1 MKIKEIKC
9 IKCGH
14 IMGVEK
20 LELSE
25 EINCQKCGISLAV
38 QVVVTFDPED

>member
-1 MKIKEIKC
+1 MEIKAIEC

-20 LELSE
+20 LELGE
-25 EINCQKCGISLAV
+25 EIDCQKCGISLAV
-38 QVVVTFDPED
+38 QVVVTYDPED